1 MESIQKTIQKQR
13 AFFNTGKTKDVGFRI
28 AQLKKLRIALEA
40 NEAEIEKAMLA
51 DFGKCA
57 FEVYTTEYSLIISG
71 IKEFERNL
79 RRWVRSKTVPKSMP
93 TFHAKSKIIRDP
105 YGVVLIMSP
114 WNYPLQ
120 LTLMPLIGAMA
131 GGNTAIIKPS
141 RYVPNTVD
149 VMKRVIEENFDSEYI
164 AIFEGGREVNAQ
176 LLQQRYDYIFFTGG
190 KTVGK
195 IAMRS
200 AAENL
205 TPITLELGGK
215 SPCIVDETADIK
227 KAAKSICWGKFI
239 NAGQTCV
246 APDYVMVKS
255 GVKQQLLEEMK
266 KVISDFYGDDPQK
279 SPDFARIIT
288 DRHVERLSSLID
300 KDKVYVGGEVNTETR
315 YISPTIMD
323 NVTFDDSVMG
333 EEIFGPILP
342 VIEYT
347 NEHQMIEKLMS
358 LETPLAMY
366 LFSRDKRKIKNYIK
380 MLPSGDV
387 VVNDTVI
394 HVANPHL
401 PFGGKGDSGL
411 GSYHG
416 KHSIDTFTQKRS
428 VVYRNLVLDLPRYA
442 PYEKKVGLIKKLM

>member
-1 MESIQKTIQKQR
+1 MKNIQEVIQRQR
-13 AFFNTGKTKDVGFRI
+13 DFYNSGKTKDLNFRL
-28 AQLKKLRIALEA
+28 AQLKKFRRALEA
-40 NEAEIEKAMLA
+40 NEAELEKAMRD

-57 FEVYTTEYSLIISG
+57 FEVYTTEYSLVIGS

-79 RRWVRSKTVPKSMP
+79 KRWIRTKTVPKSMA
-93 TFHAKSKIIRDP
+93 TFHAKSRIVRDP

-120 LTLMPLIGAMA
+120 LTLVPLIGAMA
-131 GGNTAIIKPS
+131 GGNTTVVKPS
-141 RYVPNTVD
+141 RYVPSTVA
-149 VMKRVIEENFDSEYI
+149 VMKRIIEENFDEEYI
-164 AIFEGGREVNAQ
+164 AMFEGGRDVNTA
-176 LLQQRYDYIFFTGG
+176 LLEQRYDYIFFTGG
-190 KTVGK
+190 TTVGK

-255 GVKQQLLEEMK
+255 QMKQALLDEMK
-266 KVISDFYGDDPQK
+266 KVVREFYGEDPKQ

-288 DRHVERLSSLID
+288 DRHFERVKSLID
-300 KDKVYVGGEVNTETR
+300 RDKVFVGGDTDAKSR
-315 YISPTIMD
+315 YIAPTILN
-323 NVTFDDSVMG
+323 NVSFDDAVMQ
-333 EEIFGPILP
+333 EEIFGPLLP
-342 VIEYT
+342 VIEYDDE
-347 NEHQMIEKLMS
+347 NGMMNLLVS
-358 LETPLAMY
+358 FETPLAMY
-366 LFSRDKRKIKNYIK
+366 LFSKDRRKIDTYLRR
-380 MLPSGDV
+380 LPSGDA

-401 PFGGKGDSGL
+401 PFGGKGNSGM

-416 KHSIDTFTQKRS
+416 KHSLDTFTQKRS
-428 VVYRNLVLDLPRYA
+428 VVYRNLMLDLPRYA
-442 PYEKKVGLIKKLM
+442 PYEKKLGLIKKMM

>member
-1 MESIQKTIQKQR
+1 MMNIQETIQKQR
-13 AFFNTGKTKDVGFRI
+13 DFYNAGKTKDIGFRL
-28 AQLKKLRIALEA
+28 AQLKKFRHALEA
-40 NEAEIEKAMLA
+40 NEAELENAMLA

-57 FEVYTTEYSLIISG
+57 FEVYTTEYSLVIGS

-79 RRWVRSKTVPKSMP
+79 RRWIRTKTVPKSMP
-93 TFHAKSKIIRDP
+93 TFHARSKIVQDP

-120 LTLMPLIGAMA
+120 LTLVPLIGAMA
-131 GGNTAIIKPS
+131 GGNTAIVKPS
-141 RYVPNTVD
+141 RYVPNTVA
-149 VMKRVIEENFDSEYI
+149 VMKQIIEENFDEEYI
-164 AIFEGGREVNAQ
+164 AMFEGGREVNTA
-176 LLQQRYDYIFFTGG
+176 LLEERYDYIFFTGG
-190 KTVGK
+190 TTVGK
-195 IAMRS
+195 IAMRA

-255 GVKQQLLEEMK
+255 EMK
-266 KVISDFYGDDPQK
+266 QALLDEMKQVISGFYGDNPKQ

-288 DRHVERLSSLID
+288 DRHFERVKSLID
-300 KDKVYVGGEVNTETR
+300 SEKVFVGGDTDAESR
-315 YISPTIMD
+315 YISPTILN
-323 NVTFDDSVMG
+323 NVTFDDAVMQ
-333 EEIFGPILP
+333 EEIFGPLLP
-342 VIEYT
+342 VIEYNDE
-347 NEHQMIEKLMS
+347 NEMIDILVS

-366 LFSRDKRKIKNYIK
+366 LFSKDKQKIKTYLRR
-380 MLPSGDV
+380 LPSGDA

-401 PFGGKGDSGL
+401 PFGGKGNSGM

-416 KHSIDTFTQKRS
+416 KHSLDTFTQKRS
-428 VVYRNLVLDLPRYA
+428 VVYRNLMLDLPRYA
-442 PYEKKVGLIKKLM
+442 PYEKKLGLIKKMM

>member
-1 MESIQKTIQKQR
+1 MMNIQETIQKQR
-13 AFFNTGKTKDVGFRI
+13 DFYNAGKTKDIGFRL
-28 AQLKKLRIALEA
+28 AQLKKFRYALEA
-40 NEAEIEKAMLA
+40 NEAELENAMLA

-57 FEVYTTEYSLIISG
+57 FEVYTTEYSLVIGS

-79 RRWVRSKTVPKSMP
+79 RRWIRTKTVPKSMP
-93 TFHAKSKIIRDP
+93 TFHARSKIVRDP

-120 LTLMPLIGAMA
+120 LTLVPLIGAMA
-131 GGNTAIIKPS
+131 GGNTAIVKPS
-141 RYVPNTVD
+141 RYVPNTVA
-149 VMKRVIEENFDSEYI
+149 VMKRIIEENFDEEYI
-164 AIFEGGREVNAQ
+164 AMFEGGREVNTA
-176 LLQQRYDYIFFTGG
+176 LLEERYDYIFFTGG
-190 KTVGK
+190 TTVGK
-195 IAMRS
+195 IAMRA

-255 GVKQQLLEEMK
+255 EMK
-266 KVISDFYGDDPQK
+266 QALLDEMKQVISGFYGDNPKQ

-288 DRHVERLSSLID
+288 DRHFERVKSLID
-300 KDKVYVGGEVNTETR
+300 SDKVFVGGDTDAESR
-315 YISPTIMD
+315 YISPTILN
-323 NVTFDDSVMG
+323 NVTFDDAVMQ
-333 EEIFGPILP
+333 EEIFGPLLP
-342 VIEYT
+342 IIEYNDE
-347 NEHQMIEKLMS
+347 NEMIDILVS

-366 LFSRDKRKIKNYIK
+366 LFSKDKQKIKTYLRR
-380 MLPSGDV
+380 LPSGDA

-401 PFGGKGDSGL
+401 PFGGKGNSGM

-416 KHSIDTFTQKRS
+416 KHSLDTFTQKRS
-428 VVYRNLVLDLPRYA
+428 VVYRNLMLDLPRYA
-442 PYEKKVGLIKKLM
+442 PYEKKLGLIKKMM

>member
-1 MESIQKTIQKQR
+1 MESIQQTLLKQR
-13 AFFNTGKTKDVGFRI
+13 TFFNTGKTKDIGFRI
-28 AQLKKLRIALEA
+28 AQLKKFRKALEA
-40 NEAEIEKAMLA
+40 NEKELEKALLA

-57 FEVYTTEYSLIISG
+57 FEVYTTEYSLIISS

-79 RRWVRSKTVPKSMP
+79 RRWVRAKTVPKSMA

-120 LTLMPLIGAMA
+120 LTLMPLVGAMA

-141 RYVPNTVD
+141 RYVPNTVA
-149 VMKRVIEENFDSEYI
+149 VMKKVIEDNFDSEYL
-164 AIFEGGREVNAQ
+164 AMFEGGREVNAE

-266 KVISDFYGDDPQK
+266 KVVEGFYGDDPQK

-300 KDKVYVGGEVNTETR
+300 KDKVYIGGKTDPETR

-323 NVTFDDSVMG
+323 NVTFDDAVMG

-347 NEHQMIEKLMS
+347 DEQQMIQKLIS

-366 LFSRDKRKIKNYIK
+366 LFSRDKSKIQNYIK

-394 HVANPHL
+394 HVGNPHL

-428 VVYRNLVLDLPRYA
+428 VVYRNLALDLPRYA
-442 PYEKKVGLIKKLM
+442 PYEKKLGLIKKLM